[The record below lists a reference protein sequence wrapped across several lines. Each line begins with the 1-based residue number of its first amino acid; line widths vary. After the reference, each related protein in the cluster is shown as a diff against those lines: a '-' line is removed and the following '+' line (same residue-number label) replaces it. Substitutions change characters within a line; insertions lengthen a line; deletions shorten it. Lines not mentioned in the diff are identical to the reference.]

1 MDSNSPKATEA
12 ELARMMD
19 QHGARLA
26 AVCALMLGDRD
37 LAQDIV
43 QETFIRAYQRLECFR
58 GERQESER
66 AWLTSIAVNLCK
78 NERKKSWF
86 RFIDRKTPID
96 ALNLPTE
103 DAPQEKKLLY
113 MVVQTLP
120 QKECELILLRYY
132 QKLTVAEISKIL
144 HRSPATIYRGL
155 EHAHRL
161 LKTCWKKGFPT
172 LIFRL
177 SAARRCSKPSERKR
191 TLL

>member
-12 ELARMMD
+12 ELARMME
-19 QHGARLA
+19 QYGARLA

-103 DAPQEKKLLY
+103 DAPQEKKAVVHGCADSTAERMRADSLTLL
-113 MVVQTLP
+113 
-120 QKECELILLRYY
+120 
-132 QKLTVAEISKIL
+132 SKIDG
-144 HRSPATIYRGL
+144 SGN
-155 EHAHRL
+155 
-161 LKTCWKKGFPT
+161 LKDSAS
-172 LIFRL
+172 L
-177 SAARRCSKPSERKR
+177 SCNNLSR
-191 TLL
+191 T

>member
-12 ELARMMD
+12 ELARMME
-19 QHGARLA
+19 QYGARLA

-43 QETFIRAYQRLECFR
+43 QETFIRAYQRL
-58 GERQESER
+58 ESER

-161 LKTCWKKGFPT
+161 LKKA
-172 LIFRL
+172 L
-177 SAARRCSKPSERKR
+177 ERM
-191 TLL
+191 

>member
-12 ELARMMD
+12 ELARMME
-19 QHGARLA
+19 QYGARLV

-96 ALNLPTE
+96 ALISLRRTRHR
-103 DAPQEKKLLY
+103 KKSCCTWLCRLY
-113 MVVQTLP
+113 
-120 QKECELILLRYY
+120 
-132 QKLTVAEISKIL
+132 
-144 HRSPATIYRGL
+144 
-155 EHAHRL
+155 
-161 LKTCWKKGFPT
+161 
-172 LIFRL
+172 
-177 SAARRCSKPSERKR
+177 RRKNAS
-191 TLL
+191 

>member
-1 MDSNSPKATEA
+1 
-12 ELARMMD
+12 MME
-19 QHGARLA
+19 QYGARLA
-26 AVCALMLGDRD
+26 AVCALMPGDRD
-37 LAQDIV
+37 WAQDIV

-161 LKTCWKKGFPT
+161 LKKA
-172 LIFRL
+172 L
-177 SAARRCSKPSERKR
+177 ERM
-191 TLL
+191 

>member
-12 ELARMMD
+12 ELARMME
-19 QHGARLA
+19 QYGARLA

-58 GERQESER
+58 GERQE
-66 AWLTSIAVNLCK
+66 
-78 NERKKSWF
+78 
-86 RFIDRKTPID
+86 TPID

-144 HRSPATIYRGL
+144 HRSPATIYRRL

-161 LKTCWKKGFPT
+161 LKKA
-172 LIFRL
+172 L
-177 SAARRCSKPSERKR
+177 ERM
-191 TLL
+191 

>member
-1 MDSNSPKATEA
+1 MDSNSPKASEA
-12 ELARMMD
+12 ELARMME
-19 QHGARLA
+19 QYGARLA

-58 GERQESER
+58 GERQESR
-66 AWLTSIAVNLCK
+66 AGMADQHCGQSLQK
-78 NERKKSWF
+78 RRKKSWF

-161 LKTCWKKGFPT
+161 LKKA
-172 LIFRL
+172 L
-177 SAARRCSKPSERKR
+177 ERM
-191 TLL
+191 

>member
-12 ELARMMD
+12 ELARMME
-19 QHGARLA
+19 QYGARLA

-144 HRSPATIYRGL
+144 HRSPVTIYRGL

-161 LKTCWKKGFPT
+161 LKKA
-172 LIFRL
+172 L
-177 SAARRCSKPSERKR
+177 ERM
-191 TLL
+191 

>member
-66 AWLTSIAVNLCK
+66 AWLTSIAGQSL
-78 NERKKSWF
+78 
-86 RFIDRKTPID
+86 
-96 ALNLPTE
+96 
-103 DAPQEKKLLY
+103 Q
-113 MVVQTLP
+113 
-120 QKECELILLRYY
+120 
-132 QKLTVAEISKIL
+132 
-144 HRSPATIYRGL
+144 
-155 EHAHRL
+155 
-161 LKTCWKKGFPT
+161 
-172 LIFRL
+172 
-177 SAARRCSKPSERKR
+177 KR
-191 TLL
+191 TEKELVSLY

>member
-1 MDSNSPKATEA
+1 MDSNSPKASEA
-12 ELARMMD
+12 ELARMME
-19 QHGARLA
+19 QYGARLA

-113 MVVQTLP
+113 MVGADSTAERMRADSLTL
-120 QKECELILLRYY
+120 L
-132 QKLTVAEISKIL
+132 SKIDG
-144 HRSPATIYRGL
+144 SGN
-155 EHAHRL
+155 
-161 LKTCWKKGFPT
+161 LKDSASFSCNN
-172 LIFRL
+172 L
-177 SAARRCSKPSERKR
+177 SR
-191 TLL
+191 T

>member
-12 ELARMMD
+12 ELARMME
-19 QHGARLA
+19 QYGARLA

-103 DAPQEKKLLY
+103 DAPQEKKAVVHGCADSAAERMRADSLTLL
-113 MVVQTLP
+113 
-120 QKECELILLRYY
+120 
-132 QKLTVAEISKIL
+132 SKIDG
-144 HRSPATIYRGL
+144 SGN
-155 EHAHRL
+155 
-161 LKTCWKKGFPT
+161 LKDSASFSCNN
-172 LIFRL
+172 L
-177 SAARRCSKPSERKR
+177 SR
-191 TLL
+191 T